1 MDIDDVGGDVPM
13 SARIPAAS
21 YKSLIRISVERGP
34 LNQIDVTVDLNYY
47 PRPARAIANEKLQT
61 VQTPM

>member
-1 MDIDDVGGDVPM
+1 MDIDDVGGDVAM

-34 LNQIDVTVDLNYY
+34 LNQMDVTVDLNYY